1 MPWTKSTGLWT
12 DERAR
17 VLGSMVDRAS
27 YPFRG
32 SNLGHPSGFRRPRA
46 DGDEVAAV
54 EGGAAAEP
62 LESHRNGASVR

>member
-1 MPWTKSTGLWT
+1 MWLWTKGDDVGPW
-12 DERAR
+12 
-17 VLGSMVDRAS
+17 SMVDRAS
-27 YPFRG
+27 YLFRG

-46 DGDEVAAV
+46 DGDEAATT